1 MVHDNCSA
9 PHPNLPVGPIFQT
22 PVVSIGEVKDSGK
35 ILVLLEES
43 AGIASCFSPVL
54 PTAHSLTHTRTH
66 TQSVPMHRE
75 TDAYASCV
83 RASHMV
89 STIVKNY
96 LGLHSPFPLACLSP
110 SFSSQIIFI
119 LDSNSLYPFLSSFH
133 PLSSLTF
140 S

>member
-54 PTAHSLTHTRTH
+54 PTAHSLTHTH
-66 TQSVPMHRE
+66 SVCAHAQGDRCLRILCE
-75 TDAYASCV
+75 
-83 RASHMV
+83 
-89 STIVKNY
+89 
-96 LGLHSPFPLACLSP
+96 GLPHGIYYSKKFFGTSQPFPPCLSFP
-110 SFSSQIIFI
+110 IFLI
-119 LDSNSLYPFLSSFH
+119 SNYFFLDSRSLRPCLRSFH